1 MEHRESPL
9 ISLDWVTFVLKLAL
23 VPTFVGAVSLAGR
36 HWGPTV
42 SGWLVGLP
50 LTSGPVTFFLAL
62 EQGNTFAAAATQAT
76 MMGIISVAVFS
87 LAYTR
92 LAAHTSWLPSMI
104 GGILAWV
111 GSTFLLENL
120 EVGLAIGFVTVLCI
134 TVISVLLIPHVKS
147 DRKARFS
154 PRWEIPG
161 RMLSATI
168 LVFLITGVAQALGP
182 KLTGLLTPFPIYAT
196 VLAVFT
202 QRYETANHAIR
213 LLRGVVVGSV
223 TSTIFLLI
231 VSSTIIGWGV
241 GYAFLAAICV
251 SSVTHTTIFYFLK
264 SHN

>member
-1 MEHRESPL
+1 M
-9 ISLDWVTFVLKLAL
+9 INVDWVTFALKLIL

-76 MMGIISVAVFS
+76 MMGIISVATFS
-87 LAYTR
+87 VAYTR
-92 LAAHTSWLPSMI
+92 LATRTSWLPSML
-104 GGILAWV
+104 GGFVAWI

-120 EVGLAIGFVTVLCI
+120 EVGLVLGFVTVLCV
-134 TVISVLLIPHVKS
+134 TAVSVLLIPRVKS
-147 DRKARFS
+147 DRNSRV
-154 PRWEIPG
+154 PPTWEIPA

-168 LVFLITGVAQALGP
+168 LVFLITGVAQTLGP

-196 VLAVFT
+196 VLAAFT
-202 QRYETANHAIR
+202 HRYETANQAIR

-223 TSTIFLLI
+223 TSTVFLLI

-241 GYAFLAAICV
+241 GYAFLTAICV
-251 SSVTHTTIFYFLK
+251 SLLTHTIIFQFLK
-264 SHN
+264 SRN